1 MRLSCPRHA
10 HVAAMQ
16 IRSATPDLA
25 LFYKY
30 ALIGYGLSGTEAK
43 ILMRRFFSH
52 FRQPLTLL
60 RVSGFFDA
68 SSRVVVSRT
77 SFPFVGERGGMA
89 DRAKKPTL
97 N

>member
-1 MRLSCPRHA
+1 M
-10 HVAAMQ
+10 AAMQ
-16 IRSATPDLA
+16 IRSAAPDLA

-30 ALIGYGLSGTEAK
+30 ALSGSGLSGTEAK
-43 ILMRRFFSH
+43 ILMRRLVGH

-89 DRAKKPTL
+89 DRAIKPTL

>member
-10 HVAAMQ
+10 YVAAMQ
-16 IRSATPDLA
+16 ISSAAPDLA

-30 ALIGYGLSGTEAK
+30 ALIGSGLSGTEAK
-43 ILMRRFFSH
+43 ILMRRLVGRFG
-52 FRQPLTLL
+52 QLLALL
-60 RVSGFFDA
+60 RVPGFFNV
-68 SSRVVVSRT
+68 SSRLVVSRT
-77 SFPFVGERGGMA
+77 NFPFVGERGGMA